1 MIGPHRRT
9 QRAPA
14 AIGSHRGAA
23 ITCLQGLAVALV
35 LIAGCGP
42 SIPARFV
49 LERDIGALTY
59 RRYQRVLDVE
69 LAIEGNPAVGHTAT
83 YVRRS
88 GEGAIPYVNAFVTVY
103 ERPAGLAAEI
113 RRLVRSLASYDVEV
127 VDVGGRAFSLDGGP
141 GDRWTVWVSQNHV
154 VKVGG
159 TAEDALVRAVVSEYM
174 GLYPSDLDE
183 NGRARA
189 GTASFGDA
197 SEAGDEEVDL
207 ELPGSLREDDT
218 SRDGAGGEGTP

>member
-1 MIGPHRRT
+1 MCSRRS
-9 QRAPA
+9 RRPA
-14 AIGSHRGAA
+14 AWVVTLVRA
-23 ITCLQGLAVALV
+23 LAVSMV

-42 SIPARFV
+42 SVPTRYV
-49 LERDIGALTY
+49 LERDVGALTY

-103 ERPAGLAAEI
+103 ERPSGLSAEI

-127 VDVGGRAFSLDGGP
+127 VDVGGLVFSLDGGP
-141 GDRWTVWVSQNHV
+141 GDRWFLWVSANRV

-159 TAEDALVRAVVSEYM
+159 TASEDHVRSVVSEYL
-174 GLYPSDLDE
+174 GIYPSDLDA
-183 NGRARA
+183 NGRARP
-189 GTASFGDA
+189 GTASFGEA
-197 SEAGDEEVDL
+197 SEAGEEDVELDL
-207 ELPGSLREDDT
+207 PRSITGEGEADGDA
-218 SRDGAGGEGTP
+218 DGEGAGGEAAP